1 MILALIFEPVIANQH
16 GVGVSAPLAHQ
27 HRAGLRYDAGSEG
40 CTGFLELSGQGLQT
54 APLRPA
60 RAAFGSLLPLMSKGS
75 DHQIAT
81 ETRRWSGAMQL
92 PPGKPQIVRRSLD
105 EPGNVACELGAVCT
119 TRPVVAI
126 GAAPG
131 NRRRPARVLAS
142 RSVIDCG
149 FHTLAGP
156 LMR

>member
-81 ETRRWSGAMQL
+81 ETRRWSGVMRL
-92 PPGKPQIVRRSLD
+92 PPPR
-105 EPGNVACELGAVCT
+105 LGT
-119 TRPVVAI
+119 TD
-126 GAAPG
+126 GS
-131 NRRRPARVLAS
+131 PARWRAEALSIA
-142 RSVIDCG
+142 G
-149 FHTLAGP
+149 FIRLPGH
-156 LMR
+156 